1 MSKEAQLQWEARWAR
16 PAAIAAFLAAVA
28 LLAQIL
34 VSQAVLDDRSA
45 VRTLPDF
52 LLSVDERPGLYL
64 GSAIVQAIAALLLM
78 PVFLYLFRATLA
90 RQAGIP
96 RWFVYL
102 IYLGPALLAFSAVLG
117 AVDRIDLAHEFA
129 DRSYSFPGADP
140 NDDPDLTQCP
150 AIRGQLGDDCAEELL
165 SDNPNGLVFGF
176 SFAGSLAIAF
186 LFVMLPLRA
195 RRVGL
200 MSPFMS
206 ILGVVTG
213 ALLVLQ
219 IVPPVSAVLQAFWLG
234 AVGVLYLGRWPGG
247 RGPAWDSGEDEPWP
261 SAAQKRGLTP
271 SAEPEQP
278 EPEPEPAALGE
289 GDPEAEQERRASR
302 KRKRKPR

>member
-1 MSKEAQLQWEARWAR
+1 VNTDAQLQWEARWAR
-16 PAAIAAFLAAVA
+16 PAAAVAFAAAVA
-28 LLAQIL
+28 LLGQF
-34 VSQAVLDDRSA
+34 VMSQALLDDRA
-45 VRTLPDF
+45 PVEALPDF

-64 GSAIVQAIAALLLM
+64 GSAIVLAIGGLLLL
-78 PVFLYLFRATLA
+78 PVFLYLFRATLG
-90 RQAGIP
+90 RQAAIP

-102 IYLGPALLAFSAVLG
+102 IYLGPALFALSAVLG
-117 AVDRIDLAHEFA
+117 AVDRVDLAHDFA
-129 DRSYSFPGADP
+129 DRSYSFPDADP
-140 NDDPDLTQCP
+140 NDDPDLTGCP
-150 AIRGQLGDDCAEELL
+150 AIRGQLGEDCAEELL
-165 SDNPNGLVFGF
+165 SENPNGLVFGF
-176 SFAGSLAIAF
+176 SFAGSLAVAF

-219 IVPPVSAVLQAFWLG
+219 IVPPVSVVLEAFWLG
-234 AVGVLYLGRWPGG
+234 AVGAIYLDKWPGG
-247 RGPAWDSGEDEPWP
+247 RGPAWDSGEAEPWP

-271 SAEPEQP
+271 SAEPEEP

-289 GDPEAEQERRASR
+289 GDPEAERERRASR

>member
-1 MSKEAQLQWEARWAR
+1 VSKEAQLQWEARWAR

-28 LLAQIL
+28 LLAQIV
-34 VSQAVLDDRSA
+34 VSQSVLDDRA
-45 VRTLPDF
+45 AIRALPDF

-64 GSAIVQAIAALLLM
+64 GSAIVQAIAALLLL

-102 IYLGPALLAFSAVLG
+102 IYLGPALLALAAVLG
-117 AVDRIDLAHEFA
+117 AVDRIDLAADFA
-129 DRSYSFPGADP
+129 DRSYSFPDADP

-150 AIRGQLGDDCAEELL
+150 AIRGQLGEDCAEELL
-165 SDNPNGLVFGF
+165 ADNPNGLVFGF

-219 IVPPVSAVLQAFWLG
+219 IVPPVSAVLEAFWLA

-247 RGPAWDSGEDEPWP
+247 RGPAWESGEDEPWP
-261 SAAQKRGLTP
+261 SAAQKRGLT
-271 SAEPEQP
+271 SSGEPEQP
-278 EPEPEPAALGE
+278 EPAAPAALDEGE
-289 GDPEAEQERRASR
+289 PEAEQERRASR